1 MRSRKSTGG
10 QVETSKYDSL
20 FRPKYHF
27 MPVKIFPNSDDDSK
41 SENCYQALE
50 NKSINMQ
57 RKMSK
62 KQNEPVP
69 QDEIDTI
76 LF

>member
-1 MRSRKSTGG
+1 
-10 QVETSKYDSL
+10 
-20 FRPKYHF
+20 

-62 KQNEPVP
+62 K
-69 QDEIDTI
+69 
-76 LF
+76 

>member
-1 MRSRKSTGG
+1 
-10 QVETSKYDSL
+10 
-20 FRPKYHF
+20 